1 MAGKPGTSTTPEW
14 GKFASAWMATEN
26 ALETAAPMRLTVYLV
41 LLGDSP
47 RVSGCIGLGRFGS
60 GGGDGGAD
68 CAMRRSY
75 GVDAMATIQRTTSV
89 ASSPIAT

>member
-1 MAGKPGTSTTPEW
+1 MPGWIGLPSAKPANGWPSPREEDETYD
-14 GKFASAWMATEN
+14 
-26 ALETAAPMRLTVYLV
+26 LEHLV